1 MAISSCSNSDIHQ
14 SKDLNGTSNY
24 HSGARMFSVLT
35 MHFQLHSPHDSHQ
48 YLACFKIFTFSTSHE
63 FNNVMQETDSKLK
76 VSPRC
81 VKQDGH
87 ATHHMSYLK
96 MEQISLVFNQH
107 VEVDIIQGI
116 NFLHHI
122 KIQNIDKPFLPHK
135 IQLHLNTRCSK
146 TILPLT
152 FFMLGCLPIS
162 SCHT

>member
-1 MAISSCSNSDIHQ
+1 MIQKLYQTQITKQENSKNLIISILISTTELQTVQLIILSNFNLIDQENNHLKMVMAISSCSNSDIHQ

-81 VKQDGH
+81 VK
-87 ATHHMSYLK
+87 
-96 MEQISLVFNQH
+96 
-107 VEVDIIQGI
+107 
-116 NFLHHI
+116 
-122 KIQNIDKPFLPHK
+122 
-135 IQLHLNTRCSK
+135 
-146 TILPLT
+146 
-152 FFMLGCLPIS
+152 
-162 SCHT
+162 